1 MLNFMLEE
9 PSADEEDLD
18 KVEEEGGMNGVEEGG
33 LSSIEVRI
41 VPEDLSKLSEM
52 YSAVSYCQG
61 LHPDPDL
68 SSDSEEDMD
77 HEMMDM
83 LEGGVSEDH
92 PSQEGECLCSR
103 MCFLVVQK
111 Q

>member
-41 VPEDLSKLSEM
+41 VPEDLSKCEFMGWLYKTPLCVCVCVCVLLWALYVE
-52 YSAVSYCQG
+52 YSHQVW
-61 LHPDPDL
+61 
-68 SSDSEEDMD
+68 
-77 HEMMDM
+77 
-83 LEGGVSEDH
+83 
-92 PSQEGECLCSR
+92 
-103 MCFLVVQK
+103 F
-111 Q
+111 